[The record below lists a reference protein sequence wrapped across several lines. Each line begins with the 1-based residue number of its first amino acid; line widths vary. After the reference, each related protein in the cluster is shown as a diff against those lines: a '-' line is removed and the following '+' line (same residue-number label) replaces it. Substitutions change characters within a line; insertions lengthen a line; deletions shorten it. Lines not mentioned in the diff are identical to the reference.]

1 MGLSGASELKELM
14 RSKSESN
21 EFYFTAQEAKEMGA
35 ADFIGSIKLQPT
47 VGFNVM
53 VIPPEVEKTPEEELE
68 ENVDT
73 YLNMKKE
80 MPKQMKELL
89 DEIKKGKKPEKKPV
103 KKQAKKKKVKKDI
116 WDS

>member
-68 ENVDT
+68 ENSR
-73 YLNMKKE
+73 YLPNLPYHSDVRKH
-80 MPKQMKELL
+80 PAHLL
-89 DEIKKGKKPEKKPV
+89 
-103 KKQAKKKKVKKDI
+103 
-116 WDS
+116 S